1 VVIASDICFGISPH
15 DFVNDAPLIEPRWI
29 ITNPPFGLAIE
40 FALRALELV
49 TEGVAL
55 LVRVQWLESAG
66 RYEKLF
72 RDAPPA
78 IFAPFAERV
87 PMVKGRWDPDAS
99 TATGYA
105 WFVWHQ
111 LYQPC
116 RVVWIPPG
124 CRTALTRPDDR
135 ARFAAWSMEPEAPSP
150 LFEALT

>member
-1 VVIASDICFGISPH
+1 MASVIGEFTDPVAWPRGDAAAGTVTVPGTFRERTICPKFAGRKLSGTDEQHLCDGVV
-15 DFVNDAPLIEPRWI
+15 EPRWI

-87 PMVKGRWDPDAS
+87 PM
-99 TATGYA
+99 
-105 WFVWHQ
+105 
-111 LYQPC
+111 
-116 RVVWIPPG
+116 
-124 CRTALTRPDDR
+124 
-135 ARFAAWSMEPEAPSP
+135 
-150 LFEALT
+150 